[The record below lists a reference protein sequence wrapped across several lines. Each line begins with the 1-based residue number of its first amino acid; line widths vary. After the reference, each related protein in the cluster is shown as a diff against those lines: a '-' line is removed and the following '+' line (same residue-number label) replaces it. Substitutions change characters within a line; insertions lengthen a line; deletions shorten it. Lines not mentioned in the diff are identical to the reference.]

1 MDTPADAPQPPVTP
15 QDHWEERYGVTSI
28 WSGRVNATTAAVV
41 EALEQGG
48 AAPGRS
54 LDLGS
59 GEGADVIWLAAR
71 GWDATGVDI
80 STRATERARIAAIG
94 AGVPE
99 ERIRF
104 VAADLSAWA
113 DGAGTGGAGTGGAGA
128 DGTRPVAAA
137 DDPAAGLLDG
147 PFDLVT
153 ASFFHSEVEL
163 ARTAVLRRAAEA
175 IAVGGHLL
183 IVSHAAPPPWAAA
196 HDAAEHGAD
205 GAAADGNS
213 AIGADGGGA
222 GGDGADGDA
231 ARYGDDSAAGEGTGH
246 GHAPGHGHHDLLTPA
261 EEVAALALPADA
273 WAIEIAESRERA
285 ATGPD
290 GESAV
295 LEDGVVLLRRL
306 R

>member
-113 DGAGTGGAGTGGAGA
+113 DGGVSDGGESDGGAA

-205 GAAADGNS
+205 GA
-213 AIGADGGGA
+213 GADGSSA
-222 GGDGADGDA
+222 TGADGEGADA
-231 ARYGDDSAAGEGTGH
+231 AGHGAAGH

-273 WAIEIAESRERA
+273 WAIEIAESRERE